1 MGKQMDLWSI
11 RTLSAFKFVQE
22 FELEPVMAFGN
33 KLIAVD
39 LPEPVYWVAN
49 NDNKAKS

>member
-22 FELEPVMAFGN
+22 FELEPVLAFGN
-33 KLIAVD
+33 RLVAVG
-39 LPEPVYWVAN
+39 LPSPEYYVPS